1 MKHILASLFA
11 KRPSA
16 GPPHPVESARAL
28 THGTPAGLR
37 AHGRGRWPAS
47 PEPAQPQVP
56 VTPTALGTSGNR
68 PTGLGLSRTNV
79 AWRET
84 DRAPDTWCWNS
95 RQQEHNTAHT
105 MGNTFVRSPSAQP
118 HAHCVLPLWSTEG
131 NEAGDLSG
139 QTDPRRRKWR
149 LELGHPLVLSNIQNF
164 RKRGP
169 RTSSPCRLSALV
181 WGVQYLYFLGTQ
193 RLWGCSA
200 PCTDVWS
207 QARTALTPL
216 ESTKVMAVAG
226 WGG

>member
-1 MKHILASLFA
+1 M
-11 KRPSA
+11 
-16 GPPHPVESARAL
+16 ARQLGSEHTAE
-28 THGTPAGLR
+28 GAGLR
-37 AHGRGRWPAS
+37 APSQHSHRSLSLQRPWARGGADQQALGSQGQTWRGGRQTGHQTHGAGTPDSRSTTQHTQWVTPLSVLPQLS
-47 PEPAQPQVP
+47 P
-56 VTPTALGTSGNR
+56 TPTACF
-68 PTGLGLSRTNV
+68 LS
-79 AWRET
+79 
-84 DRAPDTWCWNS
+84 
-95 RQQEHNTAHT
+95 
-105 MGNTFVRSPSAQP
+105 
-118 HAHCVLPLWSTEG
+118 LWSTKG

-193 RLWGCSA
+193 WLWGCSA

-207 QARTALTPL
+207 HARTALTPL